1 MLLSRLRGVARWGVA
16 LPLVVAGAIVG
27 GGCRGFASSARADAT
42 PAPAQV
48 ASSARVTES
57 NVAKIVI
64 DRPCSKLGDAADEY
78 VCLTNA
84 DTAPADLGGWILRNV
99 LGRTFSFPAGVK
111 LPAGQTVKVHTGAG
125 SDTPTD
131 LHWAY
136 RVNPAWETGDK
147 LTLHN
152 QEDVEVFVSDP
163 TKR

>member
-1 MLLSRLRGVARWGVA
+1 MPRLRGIATTLVA
-16 LPLVVAGAIVG
+16 LAVVGS
-27 GGCRGFASSARADAT
+27 GCRGLATSRAETT
-42 PAPAQV
+42 PPPPQV
-48 ASSARVTES
+48 ASSARITES
-57 NVAKIVI
+57 NVAKVVI
-64 DRPCSKLGDAADEY
+64 DRECSRLGDASDEY

-84 DTAPADLGGWILRNV
+84 DTSPVEMGAWILRNV
-99 LGRTFSFPAGVK
+99 LGRSFNFPPGYK
-111 LPAGQTVKVHTGAG
+111 LPAGQTVKVHTTAGA
-125 SDTPTD
+125 DTATD

>member
-1 MLLSRLRGVARWGVA
+1 MRLPWLGLALLTLA
-16 LPLVVAGAIVG
+16 VG
-27 GGCRGFASSARADAT
+27 GVGCRGFATSRAEMT
-42 PAPAQV
+42 PPPQV

-57 NVAKIVI
+57 GVAKVVI
-64 DRPCSKLGDAADEY
+64 DRDCSKLGDASDEY

-84 DTAPADLGGWILRNV
+84 DTALVDMGAWILRNV
-99 LGRTFSFPAGVK
+99 LGRSYNFPPGYK

-125 SDTPTD
+125 SDTATD

>member
-1 MLLSRLRGVARWGVA
+1 VDSGFRLRGVVLALVA
-16 LPLVVAGAIVG
+16 VVVV
-27 GGCRGFASSARADAT
+27 GGCRGFATSRAEMT
-42 PAPAQV
+42 PPPQV

-57 NVAKIVI
+57 GVAKVVI
-64 DRPCSKLGDAADEY
+64 DRDCSNLGDASDEY

-84 DTAPADLGGWILRNV
+84 DTAPADMGAWILRNV
-99 LGRTFSFPAGVK
+99 LGRTYNFPAGFK

-125 SDTPTD
+125 ADTGTD

>member
-1 MLLSRLRGVARWGVA
+1 MSRLLGVA
-16 LPLVVAGAIVG
+16 LALAVAVVCC
-27 GGCRGFASSARADAT
+27 GCRGFASSSARADVT

-57 NVAKIVI
+57 NVAKVVI
-64 DRPCSKLGDAADEY
+64 DRACSRLADTSDEY

-84 DTAPADLGGWILRNV
+84 DSAPADLGSWVLRNV
-99 LGRTFSFPAGVK
+99 LGRSFNFPPGFK
-111 LPAGQTVKVHTGAG
+111 LPVGQTVKVHTAAGA
-125 SDTPTD
+125 DTATD
-131 LHWAY
+131 LHWGY

>member
-1 MLLSRLRGVARWGVA
+1 LAWLVLALLA
-16 LPLVVAGAIVG
+16 LAVLG
-27 GGCRGFASSARADAT
+27 GGCRGFATSRADMT
-42 PAPAQV
+42 PPPQV

-57 NVAKIVI
+57 GVAKVVI
-64 DRPCSKLGDAADEY
+64 DRECSSLGDTADEY

-84 DTAPADLGGWILRNV
+84 DTGLVDMGAWILRNV
-99 LGRTFSFPAGVK
+99 LGRSYNFPPGYK
-111 LPAGQTVKVHTGAG
+111 LPPGQTVKVHTAAGA
-125 SDTPTD
+125 DTATD
-131 LHWAY
+131 LHWGY

>member
-1 MLLSRLRGVARWGVA
+1 MDSVFRLRGVAFG
-16 LPLVVAGAIVG
+16 LVVLSVVS
-27 GGCRGFASSARADAT
+27 GCRGFATSRAEMT
-42 PAPAQV
+42 PPPQV

-57 NVAKIVI
+57 GVAKVVI
-64 DRPCSKLGDAADEY
+64 DRDCSTLGDATDEF

-84 DTAPADLGGWILRNV
+84 DTTPVDMGAWILRNV
-99 LGRTFSFPAGVK
+99 LGRTYNFPAGFK
-111 LPAGQTVKVHTGAG
+111 LPAGQTVKVHTGSGA
-125 SDTPTD
+125 DTATD

-163 TKR
+163 TKH

>member
-1 MLLSRLRGVARWGVA
+1 LFRWPWLALVA
-16 LPLVVAGAIVG
+16 LAVIGS
-27 GGCRGFASSARADAT
+27 GCRGLATSRADMT
-42 PAPAQV
+42 PPPQV

-57 NVAKIVI
+57 GVPKVVI
-64 DRPCSKLGDAADEY
+64 DRECSRLGDTADEY
-78 VCLTNA
+78 VCLINA
-84 DTAPADLGGWILRNV
+84 DTGLVDMGAWILRNV
-99 LGRTFSFPAGVK
+99 LGRSYNFPPGYK

-125 SDTPTD
+125 ADTATD

>member
-1 MLLSRLRGVARWGVA
+1 MLVSGRLRDVTIALVA
-16 LPLVVAGAIVG
+16 LAVIG
-27 GGCRGFASSARADAT
+27 GGCRGFASSRSEMT
-42 PAPAQV
+42 PPPQV

-57 NVAKIVI
+57 GVAKVVI
-64 DRPCSKLGDAADEY
+64 DRDCSRLGDASDEY

-84 DTAPADLGGWILRNV
+84 DNGPADMGAWVLRNV
-99 LGRTFSFPAGVK
+99 LGRTFNFPPGFTLAT
-111 LPAGQTVKVHTGAG
+111 GQTVRVHTGSGAD
-125 SDTPTD
+125 SPTD

-136 RVNPAWETGDK
+136 RVNPAWEKGDK

>member
-1 MLLSRLRGVARWGVA
+1 MSRLRGVAVSLIAVA
-16 LPLVVAGAIVG
+16 VVGC
-27 GGCRGFASSARADAT
+27 GCRGFASSSRPDAT

-64 DRPCSKLGDAADEY
+64 DRACSKLADAADEY

-84 DTAPADLGGWILRNV
+84 DTAPADLGAWVLRNV
-99 LGRTFSFPAGVK
+99 LGRSFNFPPGFK
-111 LPAGQTVKVHTGAG
+111 LATGQTVKVHTGAG
-125 SDTPTD
+125 ADTATD
-131 LHWAY
+131 LHWGY

-163 TKR
+163 TKP

>member
-1 MLLSRLRGVARWGVA
+1 MRFLVAVLILLLT
-16 LPLVVAGAIVG
+16 GAT
-27 GGCRGFASSARADAT
+27 GCRGFASSRAEMT
-42 PAPAQV
+42 PPPQV

-57 NVAKIVI
+57 GVAKIVI
-64 DRPCSKLGDAADEY
+64 DRDCSRLGDASDEY

-84 DTAPADLGGWILRNV
+84 DKGLVDMGAWILRNV
-99 LGRTFSFPAGVK
+99 LGRSYNFPPGYK

-125 SDTPTD
+125 SDTAAD